1 MATNI
6 THIKKITIGTPVKK
20 VTGAAAQTIGDL
32 TDIQIVGESDGNILA
47 YNAAT
52 GKWTSTNSLKDLII
66 AAGGIESV
74 DSAGGDF

>member
-20 VTGAAAQTIGDL
+20 VTGAAAQTLNDL
-32 TDIQIVGESDGNILA
+32 TDVQVIGESNGNLLV
-47 YNAAT
+47 YNAST
-52 GKWTSTNSLKDLII
+52 GKFESTNALTDLII
-66 AAGGIESV
+66 SAGGQASV

>member
-20 VTGAAAQTIGDL
+20 VTGAAAQGIGDL
-32 TDIQIVGESDGNILA
+32 TDVSIVAESNGNILA

-52 GKWTSTNSLKDLII
+52 GKFQSTNALTDII
-66 AAGGIESV
+66 ISAGGIAAV

>member
-32 TDIQIVGESDGNILA
+32 TDISVVTESNGNILA

-52 GKWTSTNSLKDLII
+52 GKFESTNALTDLII
-66 AAGGIESV
+66 SAGGQASV

>member
-20 VTGAAAQTIGDL
+20 VTGAAAQTLNDL
-32 TDIQIVGESDGNILA
+32 TDVQLIGESNGNLLVYNASTGKFQSTHILTDIILA
-47 YNAAT
+47 SGGLA
-52 GKWTSTNSLKDLII
+52 SL
-66 AAGGIESV
+66 

>member
-6 THIKKITIGTPVKK
+6 THIKKITIGTPVRK
-20 VTGAAAQTIGDL
+20 VTGAQAQTIGDL
-32 TDIQIVGESDGNILA
+32 TDVQLIAESNGNILE

-52 GKWTSTNSLKDLII
+52 GKWTSTNSPVSLII
-66 AAGGIESV
+66 AAGGQASV

>member
-6 THIKKITIGTPVKK
+6 THIKKITIGTPVRK
-20 VTGAAAQTIGDL
+20 VTGAAAQGIGDL
-32 TDIQIVGESDGNILA
+32 TDVTILAESNGNILV

-52 GKWTSTNSLKDLII
+52 GKFQSSNALSDLII
-66 AAGGIESV
+66 SAGGQASV

>member
-20 VTGAAAQTIGDL
+20 VTGAAAQGIGDL
-32 TDIQIVGESDGNILA
+32 TDVSIVAESDGNILA

-52 GKWTSTNSLKDLII
+52 GKFQSTNALTDII
-66 AAGGIESV
+66 ISAGGIAAV

>member
-20 VTGAAAQTIGDL
+20 VTGAAAQGIGDL
-32 TDIQIVGESDGNILA
+32 TYVSIVAESDGNILA

-52 GKWTSTNSLKDLII
+52 GKFQSTNALTDII
-66 AAGGIESV
+66 ISAGGIAAV

>member
-20 VTGAAAQTIGDL
+20 VTGAQAQTIGDL
-32 TDIQIVGESDGNILA
+32 TDIQIVAESDGNILA

-52 GKWTSTNSLKDLII
+52 GKWTSTNALTDLII
-66 AAGGIESV
+66 SAGGQASV

>member
-1 MATNI
+1 MAANT

-20 VTGAAAQTIGDL
+20 VTGAAAQNVGDL
-32 TDIQIVGESDGNILA
+32 IDVVVLNESDGNILA

-52 GKWTSTNSLKDLII
+52 GKFETTNALSDLII
-66 AAGGIESV
+66 AAGGQAAI

>member
-6 THIKKITIGTPVKK
+6 THIKQITIGTPVKK
-20 VTGAAAQTIGDL
+20 VSGAFPNTIDDL
-32 TDIQIVGESDGNILA
+32 ADVSVVAESNGNILA

-52 GKWTSTNSLKDLII
+52 GKFESTNALTDII
-66 AAGGIESV
+66 ISAGGIASV

>member
-1 MATNI
+1 MAANT

-32 TDIQIVGESDGNILA
+32 TDVTILAESDGNILA

-52 GKWTSTNSLKDLII
+52 GKFESTNSLRDLII
-66 AAGGIESV
+66 AAGGQAAV

>member
-52 GKWTSTNSLKDLII
+52 GKWISTNSLKDLII

>member
-1 MATNI
+1 MAANT

-32 TDIQIVGESDGNILA
+32 TDVTILAESDGNILV
-47 YNAAT
+47 YNSAT
-52 GKWTSTNSLKDLII
+52 GKFQSTNALRDLII
-66 AAGGIESV
+66 AAGGQASV

>member
-32 TDIQIVGESDGNILA
+32 TDIQIVGESNGHILE

-52 GKWTSTNSLKDLII
+52 GKWNSTSAPGSLII
-66 AAGGIESV
+66 AAGGQASV

>member
-20 VTGAAAQTIGDL
+20 VTGAAAQTIDDL
-32 TDIQIVGESDGNILA
+32 TDVTILAESNGNILA
-47 YNAAT
+47 YNSAT
-52 GKWTSTNSLKDLII
+52 GKFESTNSLKDLII
-66 AAGGIESV
+66 SAGGQASV